1 MWINSNAKDNFE
13 IVYDKH
19 LLLNT
24 LMRNKY
30 EDIPIPNLNM
40 VIFSTTFKLSTI
52 KLDNIIKECD
62 FSIEPFKCGFIKNV
76 NCDKYS
82 ILIILNAKF
91 DVFEIQ
97 LEIYDKESNRKIND
111 AKYID
116 FEHLVLTFQK
126 DKNILKRCNKVRII
140 DNGGWN

>member
-40 VIFSTTFKLSTI
+40 VTFSTTFKLSTI

-62 FSIEPFKCGFIKNV
+62 FSIEPFKCGFIKNI

-111 AKYID
+111 VKYID

-126 DKNILKRCNKVRII
+126 DKNILKRCNRVRII